1 MCSDN
6 FASLKIISCLTRLW
20 ESVVAI
26 EIEKKKCNRVRF
38 ICEVKIN
45 DSQLPRY
52 NGVCPPAEPRRC
64 PSKSCSILEGKGSFT
79 NKRSYT

>member
-26 EIEKKKCNRVRF
+26 EIEKKKCNWVRF

-45 DSQLPRY
+45 DSQLPR
-52 NGVCPPAEPRRC
+52 
-64 PSKSCSILEGKGSFT
+64 
-79 NKRSYT
+79 